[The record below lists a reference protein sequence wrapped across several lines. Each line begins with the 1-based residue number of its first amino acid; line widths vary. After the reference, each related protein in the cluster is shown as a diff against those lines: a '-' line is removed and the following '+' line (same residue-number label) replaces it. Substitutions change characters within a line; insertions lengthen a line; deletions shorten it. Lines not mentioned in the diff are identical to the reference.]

1 MASSR
6 DSAKPDSDGR
16 KTPTQ
21 SDLVQPT
28 AEKLS
33 INIPGQGTADAA
45 SHHPDSVP
53 KKKKQADGTPK
64 AASGRRNFHP
74 SNGHGNEGGGRRP
87 HVRSRSSFSSGY
99 NRHYS
104 EFGMSEVEPSN
115 HNDHHGRG
123 PTAHMDSGFDRMTE
137 EPRWETKEEKR
148 LREDEH
154 KLRYWRRWGPYLS
167 ERQWATVREDY
178 SAEGDP
184 WNHFPHEIARSRT
197 YRWGE
202 DGIAGISDNHCR
214 MAFSLAFW
222 NGKDRMLKERLFGLA
237 NNQGNHGEDVKEL
250 YYYLDNT
257 PTHSYMKMLYKYPQE
272 AYPYEQLVRESEMRG
287 RDVTEFEITD
297 TDLFDESKY
306 WDIFIE
312 YAKDEEDENAIS
324 VRISAYNRGPE
335 PADLHIIPQLFFK
348 NYWFWPKVTPEKPT
362 LQQVGEGIV
371 QADHPELAR
380 KYMYCSS
387 SPAPSAP
394 APKRGQ
400 APEPVSDEEVQPT
413 LLFTENDT
421 NFERLYG
428 GRNISHYAK
437 DAFHDHII
445 PGHRLEKDRPQLV
458 RKTRPIKRQVVKTIR
473 KPGNLT
479 RATTAKERPALDERN
494 DEVTLE
500 DAEHQWIE
508 EEIIEEVD
516 DVEEYFEQ
524 PTNLEPTRGYV
535 NPDKVGTKCGAHYK
549 FEQVPANGGCA
560 VVRLKLTSQTPDQDP
575 TIDDDELFDNLVEA
589 RRSEADEFYTRLA
602 SGPVSDD
609 MRNIMRQALAGMLW
623 NKQYYCF
630 IQSEWLAGDPGQPA
644 PPEGRKWIRNTDWKH
659 LHMEDILSMPDKWE
673 YPFPCVWDTAFHTIP
688 LAIVDPW
695 YAKKQ
700 LDLFTREWYM
710 KPDGSL
716 PSYEWNFG
724 DVNPPVHAW
733 AVFRVFKIERKMYGR
748 EDLDF
753 LERVFQKLL
762 LCFTQ
767 FVNKFENGFLGLDNI
782 APFNRSEQLP
792 VPGTLRQIDGLSWMA
807 FFSLQM
813 LNMSLELAKH
823 NHNYEAM
830 ASKFF
835 EHFIW
840 LSESINPSPD
850 SSEMSCWDEED
861 GFYYDT
867 LQHSPGDAQIIKVRS
882 LVGLMSLFPV
892 LAIEPWVF
900 KRFPSF
906 AARFQWFV
914 QNRPA
919 LAARN
924 VMSTSGKRERR
935 LLSVVSKERLKRILE
950 KMLDETE
957 FLSSYGV
964 RSLSKHHQSN
974 PFKAF
979 GDEFAV
985 GYWPGDS
992 QSPMFGGNSNW
1003 RGPIWVA
1010 PNLLLIE
1017 SLQRFYQYYG
1027 PEELKV
1033 ECPTGSGDFMDL
1045 AQVAEELQHRII
1057 SMFTRDARGQRACN
1071 AGVAML
1077 DHDPHFRDLV
1087 PFHEFFHADTGAGL
1101 GASHQC
1107 GWTGCV
1113 AAMILQSG
1121 LTYGV
1126 RTPRT
1131 PRSTAAHYFDEQLTE
1146 ADTKSDAGST
1156 STVPW
1161 TNAISRPPS
1170 PDEL

>member
-1 MASSR
+1 MA
-6 DSAKPDSDGR
+6 
-16 KTPTQ
+16 Q
-21 SDLVQPT
+21 S
-28 AEKLS
+28 
-33 INIPGQGTADAA
+33 
-45 SHHPDSVP
+45 
-53 KKKKQADGTPK
+53 
-64 AASGRRNFHP
+64 
-74 SNGHGNEGGGRRP
+74 
-87 HVRSRSSFSSGY
+87 
-99 NRHYS
+99 
-104 EFGMSEVEPSN
+104 
-115 HNDHHGRG
+115 
-123 PTAHMDSGFDRMTE
+123 
-137 EPRWETKEEKR
+137 
-148 LREDEH
+148 
-154 KLRYWRRWGPYLS
+154 
-167 ERQWATVREDY
+167 TVREDY
-178 SAEGDP
+178 SADGDP

-214 MAFSLAFW
+214 MGFSLAFW

-257 PTHSYMKMLYKYPQE
+257 PSHSYMKMLYKYPQE
-272 AYPYEQLVRESEMRG
+272 AYPYEQLVRESQMRG

-297 TDLFDESKY
+297 TDLFDESRY
-306 WDIFIE
+306 WDIFVE
-312 YAKDEEDENAIS
+312 YAKDDDDENAIS
-324 VRISAYNRGPE
+324 VRISAYNRGPD

-348 NYWFWPKVTPEKPT
+348 NYWSWPKEVPEKPT
-362 LQQVGEGIV
+362 LRQVGDCII
-371 QADHPELAR
+371 QADHPEQRRSYL
-380 KYMYCSS
+380 YCST

-394 APKRGQ
+394 AAKRGQ
-400 APEPVSDEEVQPT
+400 APQLISDEEIVPE
-413 LLFTENDT
+413 LLFTENET
-421 NFERLYG
+421 NFERLYNG
-428 GRNISHYAK
+428 KNLTFAK

-445 PGHRLEKDRPQLV
+445 PQHRLEKDQPKMV
-458 RKTRPIKRQVVKTIR
+458 RKTRPIKRQVIKTIR
-473 KPGNLT
+473 RNAGNLT
-479 RATTAKERPALDERN
+479 KLSDTAKAG
-494 DEVTLE
+494 
-500 DAEHQWIE
+500 AEPGAPTDVQADDSE
-508 EEIIEEVD
+508 EQYVEEQIMEEVD
-516 DVEEYFEQ
+516 DEEEYFV
-524 PTNLEPTRGYV
+524 PPADTRPSRDYV
-535 NPDKVGTKCGAHYK
+535 NPEKVGTKSGAHYK
-549 FEQVPANGGCA
+549 FEQVPGYGGCA
-560 VVRLKLTSQTPDQDP
+560 VVRMKLTSKTPEEDP
-575 TIDDDELFDNLVEA
+575 AIDDDEAFDNLVET
-589 RRSEADEFYTRLA
+589 RRSEADEFYARIA
-602 SGPVSDD
+602 SGAISDD
-609 MRNIMRQALAGMLW
+609 MKNIMRQALAGMLW

-630 IQSEWLAGDPGQPA
+630 IQSEWLQGDPGQP
-644 PPEGRKWIRNTDWKH
+644 PPPPGRKNIRNNDWRH

-688 LAIVDPW
+688 LAIIDPW

-748 EDLDF
+748 EDMDF
-753 LERVFQKLL
+753 LERIFQKLL

-792 VPGTLRQIDGLSWMA
+792 VNGTLRQIDGLSWMA

-813 LNMSLELAKH
+813 LNISLELAKH

-850 SSEMSCWDEED
+850 SDEASCWDDHD

-867 LQHSPGDAQIIKVRS
+867 LQHSPGNAQLIKVRS

-906 AARFQWFV
+906 AARFQWFI

-924 VMSTSGKRERR
+924 VMSTGGKRERR
-935 LLSVVSKERLKRILE
+935 LLSVVSKERLEKILRR
-950 KMLDETE
+950 MLDETE

-964 RSLSKHHQSN
+964 RSLSKVHQTQ
-974 PFKAF
+974 PFNDF
-979 GDEFAV
+979 GEEFSV

-992 QSPMFGGNSNW
+992 RSPMFGGNSNW
-1003 RGPIWVA
+1003 RGPVWIA

-1027 PEELKV
+1027 PDDFKV

-1045 AQVAEELQHRII
+1045 AQIAEELQHRII
-1057 SMFTRDARGQRACN
+1057 SMFTRDARGVRACN
-1071 AGVAML
+1071 GGTAML
-1077 DHDPHFRDLV
+1077 DHDPNFRDLV
-1087 PFHEFFHADTGAGL
+1087 HFHEFFHADTGAGL

-1126 RTPRT
+1126 RTPKT
-1131 PRSTAAHYFDEQLTE
+1131 PRSTAAHYFDEHLTE
-1146 ADTKSDAGST
+1146 AGDNKSDAGST
-1156 STVPW
+1156 STMTWNHPGNVG
-1161 TNAISRPPS
+1161 ISRPPS